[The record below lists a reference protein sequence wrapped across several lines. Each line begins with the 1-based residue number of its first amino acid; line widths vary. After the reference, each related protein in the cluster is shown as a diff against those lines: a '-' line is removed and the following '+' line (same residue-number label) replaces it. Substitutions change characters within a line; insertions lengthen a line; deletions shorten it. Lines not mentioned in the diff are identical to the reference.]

1 MQLIDVVVPWTIDEA
16 VVGVTDV
23 VVVCAIDV
31 AVVTTVGR

>member
-23 VVVCAIDV
+23 VVVWAIDV